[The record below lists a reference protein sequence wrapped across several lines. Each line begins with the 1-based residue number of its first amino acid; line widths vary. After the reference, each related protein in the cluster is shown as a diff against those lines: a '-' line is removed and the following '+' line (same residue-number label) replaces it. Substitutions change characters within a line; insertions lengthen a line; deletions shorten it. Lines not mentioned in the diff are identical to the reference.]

1 MWISVK
7 FTKDQIKSSSL
18 QRCILVGKII
28 KKSKRLPL
36 VMTDIIFETQG
47 VMGEGR
53 QWSFSIPEMFLT
65 S

>member
-1 MWISVK
+1 MIN
-7 FTKDQIKSSSL
+7 
-18 QRCILVGKII
+18 
-28 KKSKRLPL
+28 
-36 VMTDIIFETQG
+36 IIFETQG